1 MVQSLWEWP
10 ILPAAGRATT
20 TTTTTTTTTVFVSSL
35 ALLNRRKCVV
45 PFAPLCRGNRGE
57 RQARPGSSTGG
68 GQTTPDVALCGTQPP
83 AEAWGGTSL
92 TKARYNCL
100 ISRSYS
106 ADLIAPAS
114 LHWEFGNALS
124 AMFKRNHIT
133 LVEGQQALNE
143 YQKIPLRFI
152 DVTLSDALSIADQ
165 YSLYAYDACFIAC
178 ARIQSAPL
186 LSIDNGLRSTA
197 QSAGIALL

>member
-1 MVQSLWEWP
+1 MADTARCGARNDNHNDNNHNNGFRLVTRAAQSPEMRSAVR
-10 ILPAAGRATT
+10 AAMPRQPRRTT
-20 TTTTTTTTTVFVSSL
+20 
-35 ALLNRRKCVV
+35 
-45 PFAPLCRGNRGE
+45 G
-57 RQARPGSSTGG
+57 QARVIHRRWPNNARCRPLRYAATCGG
-68 GQTTPDVALCGTQPP
+68 L
-83 AEAWGGTSL
+83 GGTSL

-114 LHWEFGNALS
+114 LHWEIGNALS
-124 AMFKRNHIT
+124 AMFKRNRIT

-186 LSIDNGLRSTA
+186 LSIDNGLRSAA
-197 QSAGIALL
+197 QSAGIAVL